1 MRRSLERHPDG
12 VAAALAIHVCLYC
25 AVAGCFAL
33 ALYYL
38 MQPTRLPNPGMA
50 AHKPSPSTVNYLQW
64 LQSER
69 QAANVD
75 VRIEPEPET
84 TGASARQAPEVKP
97 DTKKAKAQTAQSKNR
112 ARTVRRP
119 QPTEPMAY
127 AQQPFFAGY
136 RPMY

>member
-1 MRRSLERHPDG
+1 MSGRQCDSSVPMAEQARARTPHQRASPTFDERCKGGLDVA
-12 VAAALAIHVCLYC
+12 VAADIEDV
-25 AVAGCFAL
+25 
-33 ALYYL
+33 
-38 MQPTRLPNPGMA
+38 
-50 AHKPSPSTVNYLQW
+50 

-69 QAANVD
+69 QAANID

-119 QPTEPMAY
+119 RPTEPMAY
-127 AQQPFFAGY
+127 AQQPFFGGY